1 MKEGTEITTHAYGL
15 TRTFADILIA
25 LDHDRHYTSPKDAI
39 SDLFFQLRRFRGQDS
54 EVAYL
59 SVKILMNVIND
70 PKIFTSKSVAPVQY
84 TSFDNTVSSQS
95 PDSDS
100 KADTSKI
107 LNIDYLRSK
116 IFDAE
121 QFETEYKRAFDNHCR
136 EKLAN
141 LVSYLNEFRRYSS
154 ADEIRYDLFHRI
166 PCLRF
171 TPCGPASDIYYFDT
185 EGAGWGYPFSF
196 FTTSIENNWD
206 EITTDGALDA
216 DKLHAMMFDH
226 HSNSINT
233 LGLDA
238 TIAKDYISDSP
249 CYPEVF
255 HPKKFGTGPVYVK
268 GSTNI
273 YIRSCGEGIGPNSIP
288 DCLEYQIARLIL
300 EEDENYIKVHDYFI
314 PKEDMSLP
322 VYNWEGKI
330 AFKSPE
336 EKLDFIRKI
345 QNKC

>member
-25 LDHDRHYTSPKDAI
+25 LDRERHYTSPEDAI
-39 SDLFFQLRRFRGQDS
+39 SDLFNQLRRFRGQDS

-70 PKIFTSKSVAPVQY
+70 PKMFTSKSVNV
-84 TSFDNTVSSQS
+84 
-95 PDSDS
+95 
-100 KADTSKI
+100 
-107 LNIDYLRSK
+107 DYLRKK

-166 PCLRF
+166 PYLRF
-171 TPCGPASDIYYFDT
+171 TPCGAASDIYYFDV
-185 EGAGWGYPFSF
+185 EDAGQGYPFRF
-196 FTTSIENNWD
+196 FTTVIENNWA

-216 DKLHAMMFDH
+216 DKLRAMLFDH
-226 HSNSINT
+226 HANSIKT

-238 TIAKDYISDSP
+238 TIAKDYIIDSP
-249 CYPEVF
+249 CHSEVF
-255 HPKKFGTGPVYVK
+255 HPKKLGTGPVYVK
-268 GSTNI
+268 DSTNI
-273 YIRSCGEGIGPNSIP
+273 YNRSCGEGIGPNRIP
-288 DCLEYQIARLIL
+288 DYLEYEIARLIL
-300 EEDENYIKVHDYFI
+300 EEDGNYVKVHGYFI
-314 PKEDMSLP
+314 PREDMSLP
-322 VYNWEGKI
+322 VYHEWAGKI

-336 EKLDFIRKI
+336 EKLEFIRKI
-345 QNKC
+345 QDNC